1 MYLYIHI
8 YIRSSHLCIY
18 IYRHMYGHD
27 ILLNIHTNTG
37 FYWFWSDDWQKK
49 QLHFQCFIQ
58 YFKWGEPVWW
68 RAVELIG
75 LGLACEEQYPKAL
88 GHTVEELDVSEAG
101 IISYHI
107 ISRYS
112 LWGWD
117 NQGSSC
123 SQEHLG
129 SMAPCQCTCKYTIW
143 YLHKEWT

>member
-1 MYLYIHI
+1 MIDKKSNFMFSALYST
-8 YIRSSHLCIY
+8 SS
-18 IYRHMYGHD
+18 GVNQSGD
-27 ILLNIHTNTG
+27 E
-37 FYWFWSDDWQKK
+37 Q
-49 QLHFQCFIQ
+49 
-58 YFKWGEPVWW
+58 
-68 RAVELIG
+68 
-75 LGLACEEQYPKAL
+75 EQYPKAL

-129 SMAPCQCTCKYTIW
+129 SMSMYV
-143 YLHKEWT
+143 